1 MPLEA
6 GCSKVQECSHTMWEV
21 VPADMYIGH
30 CLVDRALPSVVSLFM
45 DVSGGIIVCEQAI
58 YTELIFDS
66 DVAVTKAIFACGSR
80 NII

>member
-6 GCSKVQECSHTMWEV
+6 GCSKVQECSHTMWEM
-21 VPADMYIGH
+21 VPADMYIGY

-45 DVSGGIIVCEQAI
+45 DVSGGMIVCEQAI

-66 DVAVTKAIFACGSR
+66 KRGGNKGNFR
-80 NII
+80 M